1 MRTIEVCFTP
11 ALYQYK
17 VTSENYVV
25 VVVDILRATTAI
37 CAAFDHEVEAII
49 PVADIELARKYKEQG
64 YLVTAERDGLKLDFA
79 DFANSVL
86 SFRTP
91 VVKGKEI
98 VYCTTNGTQAIEMAA
113 GADKIVLGAFSIL
126 SALTR
131 WLEKAD
137 MNVVILC
144 AGWKN
149 RFNLEDSVF
158 AGALTERLLESGTFK
173 TECDST
179 NAALNLWSIAK
190 VDLPDYIDK
199 AEHSERLRKLGLNE
213 EIPYSLSL
221 DESNIIPVW
230 KEGKIRGEQA

>member
-11 ALYQYK
+11 ALYKYK
-17 VTSENYVV
+17 VTKENYVV

-37 CAAFDHEVEAII
+37 CAAFDNEVEAII
-49 PVADIELARKYKEQG
+49 PVADIEMARKYKEQG

-86 SFRTP
+86 SFKTP
-91 VVKGKEI
+91 DVKGKEI
-98 VYCTTNGTQAIEMAA
+98 IYCTTNGTQAIEMAA
-113 GADKIVLGAFSIL
+113 DADKIVLGAFPIL

-158 AGALTERLLESGTFK
+158 AGALSERLLESGSFE

-179 NAALNLWSIAK
+179 NAALNLWSSAK
-190 VDLPDYIDK
+190 INLPDYIAK
-199 AEHSERLRKLGLNE
+199 AEHSERLRRLGLKD
-213 EIPYSLSL
+213 EIPYYLNL
-221 DESNIIPVW
+221 DVSNIIPVYI
-230 KEGKIRGEQA
+230 EGKIRGERA